1 MWKYGP
7 ETIFVLTPCLKDVFC
22 MPCVVSQMHF
32 LCQTEDDNA
41 DCSAGGSDSA
51 APNRMEDEA
60 NYLQ

>member
-1 MWKYGP
+1 MDQRR
-7 ETIFVLTPCLKDVFC
+7 CLLRAMCDFSNIR
-22 MPCVVSQMHF
+22 PF
-32 LCQTEDDNA
+32 LCQIEDDSA